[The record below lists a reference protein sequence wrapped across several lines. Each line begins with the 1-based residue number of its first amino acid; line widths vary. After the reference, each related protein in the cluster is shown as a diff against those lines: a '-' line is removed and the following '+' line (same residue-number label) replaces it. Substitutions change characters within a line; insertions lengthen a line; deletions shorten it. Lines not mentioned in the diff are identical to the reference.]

1 MQGNREKM
9 CIFVNF
15 KGREGQ
21 GQFLIRWLLIAD
33 SFQELDAVGVDGD
46 GGG

>member
-1 MQGNREKM
+1 M
-9 CIFVNF
+9 CDPF
-15 KGREGQ
+15 GDAD
-21 GQFLIRWLLIAD
+21 WLVGV